1 MDTWSLLFIAVAG
14 LVSGI
19 LSGIGGGGAGMLMI
33 PAFILTGMSPLNA
46 VATGKMNG
54 LGANFGG
61 LMAFRN
67 GSHFRKDIVRVMIPI
82 AILVGVTT
90 PFVFN
95 RIESSTFQV
104 ILGVLL
110 LLLTP
115 TLFVKK
121 KLSGLQQSHRII
133 GYIAY
138 TFVITLQAL
147 FGTGVGTL
155 AIFVLTLLFG
165 TSKLQANATKRAV
178 SAILVPITF
187 VALLFSGYVILS
199 FGIVGMVSVFVGSNI
214 GTKLAIKGGEQFAT
228 YAMAVI
234 MPLAAIFLITTA

>member
-1 MDTWSLLFIAVAG
+1 
-14 LVSGI
+14 
-19 LSGIGGGGAGMLMI
+19 MLMI
-33 PAFILTGMSPLNA
+33 PAFILTGMSPLHA

-61 LMAFRN
+61 LAAFRH
-67 GSHFRKDIVRVMIPI
+67 GGHFRKDIVKVMIPI

-95 RIESSTFQV
+95 RIESSTFQ
-104 ILGVLL
+104 ILLGVLL

-115 TLFVKK
+115 TLFIKK
-121 KLSGLQQSHRII
+121 RLSGMHQRHRII
-133 GYIAY
+133 GYVAY

-147 FGTGVGTL
+147 FGTGAGSL

-178 SAILVPITF
+178 SAVLVPITF
-187 VALLFSGYVILS
+187 IALYLSGYVILS
-199 FGIVGMVSVFVGSNI
+199 YGLVGMVSVFIGSHA
-214 GTKLAIKGGEQFAT
+214 GTKLALKGGEQFAT
-228 YAMAVI
+228 YAMATI
-234 MPLAAIFLITTA
+234 MPLAAIFLIMTA